1 MTLPIVISLAGVA
14 ISLISV
20 SAMIYFNRKNGK
32 HTDDEDLK
40 EQIREKMNDLKERER
55 ERAKDIEE
63 RTRENT
69 IINTKLDNINF
80 SNQEI
85 KDRLNSAIKQIQD
98 HGDRLIKVEESVKSA
113 HHRLNTLE
121 ELVEKKEDKK

>member
-1 MTLPIVISLAGVA
+1 MTIANALSLIAIA
-14 ISLISV
+14 ISVIVGGAS
-20 SAMIYFNRKNGK
+20 IYFNSKNSK

-40 EQIREKMNDLKERER
+40 QQIKEKMEDVKERER
-55 ERAKDIEE
+55 ERAKEIEE
-63 RTRENT
+63 RTREYT

-98 HGDRLIKVEESVKSA
+98 HGDRLIKVEESAKSA
-113 HHRLNTLE
+113 HHRLDTLE
-121 ELVEKKEDKK
+121 SRMNKEDDE

>member
-1 MTLPIVISLAGVA
+1 MTLPVIISIIAVCISIISTFAG
-14 ISLISV
+14 
-20 SAMIYFNRKNGK
+20 IYFNSKNSK

-40 EQIREKMNDLKERER
+40 QQIKEKMEDVKERER
-55 ERAKDIEE
+55 ERAKEIEE
-63 RTRENT
+63 RTREYT

-98 HGDRLIKVEESVKSA
+98 HGDRLIKVEESAKSA
-113 HHRLNTLE
+113 HHRLDTLE
-121 ELVEKKEDKK
+121 NRMNKEDDE